1 MKRPDEVKTCHVVL
15 LLSLTPVRKELRR
28 TRFYKL
34 RSTIILFHMYEFGLL
49 RLQMC
54 KALISIREILQ
65 EQDKEPIVRQ
75 WRTLEDF
82 HEFKCTYEI
91 KS

>member
-1 MKRPDEVKTCHVVL
+1 M
-15 LLSLTPVRKELRR
+15 SLVSRGFK
-28 TRFYKL
+28 
-34 RSTIILFHMYEFGLL
+34 
-49 RLQMC
+49 C
-54 KALISIREILQ
+54 VKALMSIREILQ